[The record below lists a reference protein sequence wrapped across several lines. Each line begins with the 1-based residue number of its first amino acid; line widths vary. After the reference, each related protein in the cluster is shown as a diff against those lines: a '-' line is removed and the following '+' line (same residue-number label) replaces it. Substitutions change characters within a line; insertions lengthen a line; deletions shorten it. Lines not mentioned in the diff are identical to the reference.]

1 MQIIKP
7 SHLTVGDTIGIVS
20 PSYPKPDITDAE
32 YLAQF
37 QLGIKVISD
46 LGFRVKEGKNL
57 GRIHWWSGGTP
68 DERAQDINDFYKDP
82 SVRAIIAHDG
92 GGGAIELLDLLDY
105 PAIRNNP
112 KPLVGFSD
120 ITNLHLAI
128 FSQASIV
135 GFQGPL
141 STYNFGK
148 YSEQL
153 TVADRTIEKETLV
166 NFLTSPEYL
175 GQYVARPSWDWWRT
189 GEARGTLFG
198 GNLSMVSS
206 LAGTRY
212 FPSIS
217 DIPDI
222 IFYWEVDNI
231 TRYHIARSLYQLK
244 YSGFFEHVRGMVIG
258 RTPGIKKSP
267 WGFPNEPNVKEIVMK
282 VIEDCDFPILSGFE
296 SGHEGLNLCLPI
308 GVQAKM
314 DSQQNTFSLL
324 EGAVQ

>member
-7 SHLTVGDTIGIVS
+7 PHLTVGDTIGIIS

-267 WGFPNEPNVKEIVMK
+267 WNFPNEPSVKEIVMK
-282 VIEDCDFPILSGFE
+282 VVEDYDFPILSGFE
-296 SGHEGLNLCLPI
+296 SGHEGLNLCIPI
-308 GVQAKM
+308 GVRAEMNSK
-314 DSQQNTFSLL
+314 QNAFSVL
-324 EGAVQ
+324 ESAVQ